1 METDEIFEIFCS
13 RKCQVCGGGKRNGA
27 AFCTWCYRELPRALQ
42 SSLWK
47 RFGSGFEEAYQA
59 CLSWFRTHPVK
70 TRAKGQQE
78 SLFREKA

>member
-1 METDEIFEIFCS
+1 MTSEEIWDIFHGL
-13 RKCQVCGGGKRNGA
+13 KCAVCGGHKRRA
-27 AFCTWCYRELPRALQ
+27 TAFCTWCYRELPKALQ

-70 TRAKGQQE
+70 TRKQGAQE
-78 SLFREKA
+78 SLFGEKA